1 MQPIHPN
8 SILQLQQIF
17 FCKSCYLRCWCLSVQ
32 FTITQNIPGGSKLDR
47 NMVNHSVAALIRKCL
62 SHKVNANGSYW
73 WNCFATKNF
82 APCSTNIND
91 NDKRKGVIDIFNQ
104 TKHILNNMTGWSVLK
119 LFPKLFCCKKCFF
132 IIHRR
137 SYQMGVNCL
146 TFWFTLRAVSF
157 HAMRTID
164 WLCAKWIICCVT
176 GSDICG
182 GPTFSITY
190 RFAVSVGH
198 SIMED
203 RHNLRG

>member
-1 MQPIHPN
+1 M
-8 SILQLQQIF
+8 F
-17 FCKSCYLRCWCLSVQ
+17 TVQ

-119 LFPKLFCCKKCFF
+119 LFPKLFCCKKCFLYYSPQELSNGRELF
-132 IIHRR
+132 DILVYASCCQLPCNADNWLIVCQVNYLLCHR
-137 SYQMGVNCL
+137 
-146 TFWFTLRAVSF
+146 LRHLWWSHF
-157 HAMRTID
+157 
-164 WLCAKWIICCVT
+164 
-176 GSDICG
+176 
-182 GPTFSITY
+182 
-190 RFAVSVGH
+190 
-198 SIMED
+198 
-203 RHNLRG
+203 